1 MRNLRLGEWLP
12 EPVTPLFEDWLLK
25 LISRGFGQGTRADS
39 GLSTG
44 LRYAIV
50 NGWFYSTPEPDLRLG
65 ALSMAILTRPISM
78 FRFVSSLIKQTGDPE
93 MAERRFF
100 AGVVRRWR
108 EQSLPRYRHL
118 VDQSSAQLETA
129 SLADVVAI
137 VERVGQAA
145 GEELW
150 ALAIGGGSA
159 WKIEVAL
166 GRFFREHLYPRV
178 DIDVRV
184 LLAGLSPLEPSA
196 MTHAVLSADWYWP
209 TLGESGQSTAATA
222 LKQRREELVRKRE
235 SAEEKCR
242 QALSGRA
249 DLVKRFDTLLQLAQ
263 RYSLLREEQSSTLT
277 LGWPV
282 MRQCVLKLGAAAAAA
297 GVIDGEADAF
307 FLTRPELVGSAVG
320 GSKEMLQATVRS
332 RRERWESQRR
342 PAAPLAL
349 GTMPRL
355 LERML
360 GSLEVVRS
368 EHAVPE
374 GALRGEPAS
383 PGRATGPVRIVR
395 DVSDFDKFQQ
405 DDVLVAQQTAP
416 AWTPLFAKAVA
427 VVTDGGSLA
436 AHASL
441 VAREYGIPAVVATGD
456 ATIRLIDG
464 QLVTVDGS
472 AGIVEVLA

>member
-50 NGWFYSTPEPDLRLG
+50 NGWFYSTPEPDLRFG
-65 ALSMAILTRPISM
+65 ALVRAILTRPISM
-78 FRFVSSLIKQTGDPE
+78 FRFVSSIIKQTGDPE
-93 MAERRFF
+93 LAERRFF
-100 AGVVRRWR
+100 AAVVRRWR
-108 EQSLPRYRHL
+108 EQTLPRYRHL
-118 VDQSSAQLETA
+118 VDQSSAQLESG
-129 SLADVVAI
+129 SLAEVVAI

-145 GEELW
+145 GEQLW

-166 GRFFREHLYPRV
+166 GRFYREHLYPRV
-178 DIDVRV
+178 DIDIRV
-184 LLAGLSPLEPSA
+184 LLAGLSGSEPQPMS
-196 MTHAVLSADWYWP
+196 HAVLSADWYWP
-209 TLGESGQSTAATA
+209 TLGESGRSSGVSQ
-222 LKQRREELVRKRE
+222 LKQRREELIQRRE
-235 SAEEKCR
+235 HAEAECR
-242 QALSGRA
+242 QALSARP
-249 DLVKRFDTLLQLAQ
+249 DLVPRFDALLELAQ
-263 RYSLLREEQSSTLT
+263 HYSRLREEQSSTLT

-282 MRQCVLKLGAAAAAA
+282 MRQCVLKLGATALAA
-297 GVIDGEADAF
+297 GAIDRDADAF
-307 FLTRPELVGSAVG
+307 FLTRAELVGSALG
-320 GSKEMLQATVRS
+320 GNKEKLQATVRL
-332 RRERWESQRR
+332 RREQWERQRR
-342 PAAPLAL
+342 LAPPLAL

-368 EHAVPE
+368 ERAIPE

-416 AWTPLFAKAVA
+416 AWTPLFAKAAA

-472 AGIVEVLA
+472 AGLVEIQA